1 MEYSARTFLIQT
13 GLKAFGFDFGTH
25 RARYG
30 PIDGREGDKTREAIA
45 AFEASPAGREAS
57 GAGNVPTEPLQPRTV
72 DGRRQ
77 INAAGL
83 ELIKHFEGL
92 FLKAYL
98 CPANVWTIGYGH
110 TGLTHKDGTVK
121 AGRTI
126 TEAEAE
132 QLLIYDLTNFCNRV
146 QNAVHV
152 PLTDNQF
159 AALVSFDF
167 NTGGLVKSSLLK
179 KLNERD
185 YQGAAD
191 GLLAWTKANGK
202 ELAGLVRRR
211 KSERNL
217 FLGIQPFIVK

>member
-1 MEYSARTFLIQT
+1 MTYSARTFLLQT
-13 GLKAFGFDFGTH
+13 GLKVYGFDFGTH
-25 RARYG
+25 LAKYG
-30 PIDGREGDKTREAIA
+30 PIDGREGDKTRAAIA

-57 GAGNVPTEPLQPRTV
+57 GADKLPADPVKPPTNS
-72 DGRRQ
+72 DRRQ

-83 ELIKHFEGL
+83 ELVTHFEGL

-98 CPANVWTIGYGH
+98 CPAGVWTIGYGH
-110 TGLTHKDGTVK
+110 TGLTHRDGTVK

-126 TEAEAE
+126 TKEEAEK
-132 QLLIYDLTNFCNRV
+132 LLLYDLEKFSARV
-146 QNAVHV
+146 QGAVKV

-159 AALVSFDF
+159 SALVSFDF
-167 NTGGLVKSSLLK
+167 NTGGLLKSSLLK
-179 KLNERD
+179 KLNAGD

-217 FLGIQPFIVK
+217 FLNIQPFIVK